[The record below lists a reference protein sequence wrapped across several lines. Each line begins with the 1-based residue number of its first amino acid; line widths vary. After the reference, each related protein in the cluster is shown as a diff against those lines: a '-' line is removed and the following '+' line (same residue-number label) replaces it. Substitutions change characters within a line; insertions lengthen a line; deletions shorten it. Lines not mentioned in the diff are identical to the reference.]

1 MTAPAALPPFAALAG
16 DRRGAVMIE
25 FALIVPVLVVL
36 LLGALD
42 TGRLVLAHQKADS
55 TAATVADLVARAS
68 PFQNTP
74 SQICAA
80 MDAAVH
86 VFEPFALADGDAVRV
101 TSITLTGTSTTTA
114 PTATANWQAEL
125 TGGSSSGCAVTELDA
140 ATTVPADLDTGAG
153 LGLDDGDRIH
163 LIVGEMVYTHD
174 SWFWPVLNSSAQ
186 HSMTLTTVLRPR
198 QSSLTE
204 LLPDSMI

>member
-1 MTAPAALPPFAALAG
+1 MTARTRLPSPAAFAG

-25 FALIVPVLVVL
+25 FALIVPLLVML
-36 LLGALD
+36 LLGAID
-42 TGRLVLAHQKADS
+42 AGRLVLAHQKADN
-55 TAATVADLVARAS
+55 TAATIADLVARAS

-114 PTATANWQAEL
+114 PAATANWQAEL
-125 TGGSSSGCAVTELDA
+125 AGGSSTGCAVTELDT
-140 ATTVPADLDTGAG
+140 ATTVPADLDTGVS
-153 LGLDDGDRIH
+153 LGLDDGDQIH

-174 SWFWPVLNSSAQ
+174 SWFWPVLDSDA
-186 HSMTLTTVLRPR
+186 HHPMTLTTVLRPR
-198 QSSLTE
+198 QSSLAE
-204 LLPDSMI
+204 LLPDSTI